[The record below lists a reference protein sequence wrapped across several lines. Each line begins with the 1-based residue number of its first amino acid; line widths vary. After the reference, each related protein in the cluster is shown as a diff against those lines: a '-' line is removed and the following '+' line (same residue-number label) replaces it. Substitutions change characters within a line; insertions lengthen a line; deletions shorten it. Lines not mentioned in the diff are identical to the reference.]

1 MSIFENRFEHI
12 LYFRDTCDISC
23 VEFMLYASVHSR
35 FTAIW
40 HYLAS
45 VIGQRVEG
53 EYTVGKLA
61 RAKKNIFKTFPDKY
75 HTACSVHQ
83 HSGYIHNCFHFLLE
97 YSNKLTYRCI
107 RSNEHWYRLRIF
119 ISIWLASMFPQFF
132 RMYYVSPLIG
142 WRKQLF

>member
-40 HYLAS
+40 HYLDS

-61 RAKKNIFKTFPDKY
+61 RTKKNIFKL
-75 HTACSVHQ
+75 
-83 HSGYIHNCFHFLLE
+83 FLINITQLVP
-97 YSNKLTYRCI
+97 Y
-107 RSNEHWYRLRIF
+107 
-119 ISIWLASMFPQFF
+119 ISIAGIFTTVFIFF
-132 RMYYVSPLIG
+132 WNIPIN
-142 WRKQLF
+142 